1 MRHHLLLTLFA
12 AVSLMNCGSGQD
24 EKKAASSPMTITK
37 EAFGATPAGESVD
50 VYTLS
55 NTKGMQVRISTYGA
69 IVVSMVVPD
78 KAGKAGDVVLG
89 FDSLAGY
96 QKEHPYFGA
105 IVGRYG
111 NRIAKGQF
119 TLDGTVYKLAVNN
132 GANALHGGL
141 KGFDKV
147 VWRAKEMSTSDGV
160 RLDMVYT
167 SKDGEEGYPGTLTT
181 TVSYTL
187 LNERN
192 EIKIDYEAVTDK
204 PTVVNLTNHSYFN
217 LAGQG
222 EGNILNHSVTIFG
235 SRFTPVDAGLIP
247 TGELKPVEGT
257 PFDFRTA
264 HAIGERIEAK
274 DAQIVAG
281 KGYDHNWVLDKPA
294 GELGLAARVTEAT
307 SGRVLEVYT
316 TEPGLQFYTGNFLD
330 GTLTGKGGKVYGH
343 RAAFCMETQHY
354 PDSPNQPSFP
364 STRLGPAERYRTT
377 TSYRFLTAQ

>member
-1 MRHHLLLTLFA
+1 MRHHLSLTLLA
-12 AVSLMNCGSGQD
+12 ALALMSCGPRQE

-37 EAFGATPAGESVD
+37 TAFGATSAGESVELF
-50 VYTLS
+50 TLS
-55 NTKGMQVRISTYGA
+55 NTKGMQVKVSTYGA
-69 IVVSMVVPD
+69 IVVSIVVPD

-89 FDSLAGY
+89 FDSLSGY
-96 QKEHPYFGA
+96 LKEHPYFGA

-119 TLDGTVYKLAVNN
+119 TLDGKLYKLAVNN

-141 KGFDKV
+141 RGFDKA

-160 RLDMVYT
+160 RLDLVYT

-192 EIKIDYEAVTDK
+192 ELKIDYEAVTDK

-222 EGNILNHSVTIFG
+222 AGNILNHSVTIFG

-247 TGELKPVEGT
+247 TGELKQVEGT

-264 HAIGERIEAK
+264 HTIGERIEAK

-281 KGYDHNWVLDKPA
+281 KGYDHNWVLDKPV
-294 GELGLAARVTEAT
+294 GELGLAARVTEAS
-307 SGRVLEVYT
+307 SGRVMEVYT

-364 STRLGPAERYRTT
+364 STRLGPAERYRST